1 MKCKFLMCSNRRGV
15 RGEIQPNRT
24 SGKRSFTAGESG
36 FTLMELLIVISI
48 ILILMLVA
56 IPTAGKIRKH
66 ANETFGAKV
75 AADDSGSRIDV

>member
-1 MKCKFLMCSNRRGV
+1 LSDAPVIAGRIERFHIPMNRKSLIPCRQRGL
-15 RGEIQPNRT
+15 RCHTRQN
-24 SGKRSFTAGESG
+24 G

-66 ANETFGAKV
+66 ANELSA
-75 AADDSGSRIDV
+75 